1 VGTPRGG
8 GTPSVVTVAS
18 AGGKLARLA
27 PLLVA
32 TLNDKDV
39 IMPHSA
45 YEAGGT

>member
-1 VGTPRGG
+1 VVA
-8 GTPSVVTVAS
+8 PSFLAAAS

-45 YEAGGT
+45 YEASDT